1 MITASKWFWNGLWNY
16 TSRGFEKK
24 KQHFNENDLNQDIS
38 SKHFIITGGNNG
50 LGFQTSLELAKLGGN
65 VHILCRNQEKGE
77 VAINEIKDKSGSN
90 KVHFHLCD
98 VSMVSSIKSFVEDWK
113 KQDNPRIDVLIH
125 NAGVMLPNRE
135 ETSEGHEK
143 TFATNLLGPFLLTKL
158 LMCTDGEKAG
168 NVGFDQAFK
177 RVIFISSGG
186 MLTSKMT
193 TDFEFKRF
201 LTNPKLKWDGM
212 KAYAETKRSLVYLT
226 ELFSEKY
233 PSFNSYSMHP
243 GWVDTTGVMNGMP
256 LFYKMTK
263 SQLRTL
269 KQGCDTI
276 VWLAVSPTINDH
288 SKFSGEFYEDRQIV
302 NKYIHNSNTES
313 SQEDINTLWNYLN
326 DIYSKNF
333 Q

>member
-16 TSRGFEKK
+16 TYHGFEKK

-38 SKHFIITGGNNG
+38 SKHFIVTGGNNG

-77 VAINEIKDKSGSN
+77 QAINEIKDKTKSD

-98 VSMVSSIKSFVEDWK
+98 VSMISSIKSFVDDWK
-113 KQDNPRIDVLIH
+113 KHGKSVDVLIH

-158 LMCTDGEKAG
+158 LMCTDE
-168 NVGFDQAFK
+168 NNNNNSNSITHK
-177 RVIFISSGG
+177 RVIFVSSGG
-186 MLTSKMT
+186 MLTSKMSK
-193 TDFEFKRF
+193 DFEFKKF
-201 LTNPKLKWDGM
+201 TTNPKLKWDGM
-212 KAYAETKRSLVYLT
+212 RAYAETKRALVYLT
-226 ELFSEKY
+226 ELFSQNY
-233 PSFNSYSMHP
+233 QSFNSYSMHP
-243 GWVDTTGVMNGMP
+243 GWVNTTGVMNGMP

-269 KQGCDTI
+269 EQGCDTI
-276 VWLAVSPTINDH
+276 VWLAVSPTIEDH
-288 SKFSGEFYEDRQIV
+288 SKYSGQFFEDRQIV
-302 NKYIHNSNTES
+302 DKFIHNSHTES
-313 SQEDINTLWNYLN
+313 SQEDINSLWNYLN
-326 DIYSKNF
+326 DIFLKSFN
-333 Q
+333 